1 MARPRI
7 GLVTYGRDADNWF
20 SVPAQYVDSIRR
32 AGGQPVLL
40 PPSEPDLPGWFEI
53 VDGLVLPGGG
63 DIDPHSYGGSLHR
76 ENYKLDRARDADE
89 LAMVHHIVTA
99 QLPTLAICRGMQV
112 VNVALG
118 GSLIAHVPDAV
129 GERVL
134 HRSAERRPI
143 AHRVAVAADSGLA
156 AVMQATEVT
165 VASWHHQAVDRV
177 AAPFRA
183 VAHTA
188 DGLIEAMEQ
197 PGHRWLLCVQWHPEL
212 TAADDPTQQRL
223 FDALVSAASGR
234 RSPR

>member
-1 MARPRI
+1 MANPRI
-7 GLVTYGRDADNWF
+7 GLVTYGRDDDNWF

-32 AGGQPVLL
+32 AGGLPVLL
-40 PPSEPDLPGWFEI
+40 PPGEPDLPGWLAL

-63 DIDPHSYGGSLHR
+63 DIDPHSYRGTPHA

-89 LAMVHHIVTA
+89 LAMVRHVVGTG
-99 QLPTLAICRGMQV
+99 LPTLAICRGMQV
-112 VNVALG
+112 ANVALG

-129 GERVL
+129 GERVP

-143 AHRVAVAADSGLA
+143 AHAVTVAADSRLC

-177 AAPFRA
+177 AAPFRT
-183 VAHTA
+183 VAHSA
-188 DGLIEAMEQ
+188 DGLLEAMEL
-197 PGHRWLLCVQWHPEL
+197 PGHPWLLCVQWHPEL

-223 FDALVSAASGR
+223 FDALVAAAREGR
-234 RSPR
+234 AVR